1 MMSLDTMKK
10 VGTTVPVTEDNDDSS
25 TDEFELEQDKTA
37 ASASDND
44 FIRKETKQVNC
55 LRILFVLVLMF
66 VGAAVSTVIYFI
78 TTDFEDEQTTSYYDA
93 SSMKVLNTFED
104 IIGVKI
110 TTITS
115 LTSSITTYGKSIKVK
130 MLYLY
135 EELL

>member
-1 MMSLDTMKK
+1 MMTLDTMKK
-10 VGTTVPVTEDNDDSS
+10 VGTKVPVTEDNDDSS

-55 LRILFVLVLMF
+55 LRILFVLVLLL

-93 SSMKVLNTFED
+93 SSVKVLNSFED

-110 TTITS
+110 ATITS
-115 LTSSITTYGKSIKVK
+115 LTSSMTTYGKKEKRIK
-130 MLYLY
+130 MYF
-135 EELL
+135 